1 MKEVHEIL
9 DLVGLENVSE
19 GGHGSTA
26 IVNLMF
32 NFLLAQALADG
43 AQIRPKVA
51 ASAAGAVAML
61 TPLLMKERCS
71 SLLAVA

>member
-1 MKEVHEIL
+1 VKEVHEIF

-32 NFLLAQALADG
+32 NFLLA
-43 AQIRPKVA
+43 
-51 ASAAGAVAML
+51 
-61 TPLLMKERCS
+61 
-71 SLLAVA
+71 